1 MTECHACYG
10 ELEILPNHLQ
20 LPFSA
25 HCTLLYKKIS
35 SLFESELHFFL
46 QRGVYFMHL
55 FVPLS
60 RTLCAANFCST
71 ASNTASTPKH
81 PGSDSADVSKFELLE
96 FF

>member
-1 MTECHACYG
+1 
-10 ELEILPNHLQ
+10 
-20 LPFSA
+20 
-25 HCTLLYKKIS
+25 
-35 SLFESELHFFL
+35 
-46 QRGVYFMHL
+46 MHL

-60 RTLCAANFCST
+60 RTLRAANFCST